1 MSWQRRESHL
11 AQFHHHDCYP
21 KRLAIYR
28 VPGGLVLGGLVPGGL
43 VPGDFVAGYLV
54 AGNLD
59 QLRQL
64 PRSTAVDLEVAI
76 CLGLSLP
83 SQKKPRAVE
92 AAKLLTLQ
100 VHQRQPAH

>member
-21 KRLAIYR
+21 KRLAIYP
-28 VPGGLVLGGLVPGGL
+28 VPGGRVAGGHVP
-43 VPGDFVAGYLV
+43 GYLV

-76 CLGLSLP
+76 GLGLSLP

-92 AAKLLTLQ
+92 AAKLLALQ
-100 VHQRQPAH
+100 VHQRRPVH